1 MADRAKIQYSKFI
14 STVVKE
20 HRSEFANFDKVKQ
33 RLGTFLFAFVL
44 APTYLSDLRIV
55 FKILLILSHG
65 QAQVERGF
73 SVNSKLLVENQ
84 YADSLA
90 AQHIVHDHVVYHEL
104 QPHSI
109 CFTTKM
115 LANVKEARS
124 RYFADQKES
133 SVLEVRTDRD
143 TKVQNINENI
153 NTVNKE
159 IAQLNEAV
167 SNLIRSSDEYVLEG
181 EHKTDPN
188 ELKSLLLLREL

>member
-1 MADRAKIQYSKFI
+1 MMKLASYKIIQPGMADRAKIQY

-33 RLGTFLFAFVL
+33 RLDTFLFAFVL

-104 QPHSI
+104 EPHSI

-115 LANVKEARS
+115 LANVKDMS
-124 RYFADQKES
+124 RYFGDQKEH
-133 SVLEVRTDRD
+133 SVLKIRTDRD
-143 TKVQNINENI
+143 TKVQNINKNI
-153 NTVNKE
+153 DV
-159 IAQLNEAV
+159 
-167 SNLIRSSDEYVLEG
+167 YC
-181 EHKTDPN
+181 
-188 ELKSLLLLREL
+188 